1 MIKQPA
7 SPNVNNLINF
17 KNILNNINLIEYD
30 STLFWTPNLFIEN
43 AIGDLKEE
51 IRHKLEIVE
60 KSSNGSGHINTANIN
75 NLTVKVCEMRKV
87 RGIFYERLEL
97 YDFPMDLQESIYLY
111 QLN

>member
-30 STLFWTPNLFIEN
+30 SHLFWSPNIFVEN

-60 KSSNGSGHINTANIN
+60 KSSNGNGELTYNYN